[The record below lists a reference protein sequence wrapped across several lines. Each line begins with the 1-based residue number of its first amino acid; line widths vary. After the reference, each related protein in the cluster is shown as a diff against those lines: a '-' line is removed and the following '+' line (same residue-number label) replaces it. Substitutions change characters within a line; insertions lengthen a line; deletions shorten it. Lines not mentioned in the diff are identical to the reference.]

1 VKNLLD
7 AGESVEKISPHKTA
21 FLFPGQGTQYVGMG
35 RELAENSAAARR
47 VFEEVDQI
55 LGMPLSKVMFEG
67 PEQELVRTV
76 NAQPAVMAVSLA
88 CLESVK
94 ERYGSEGLPSP
105 AFVAG
110 HSLGEYTALVPAGVL
125 SLTNAVS
132 LVRERGRLMQEASE
146 TFPGSMAVVIGL
158 DELTVE
164 EVCRETGAEVANV
177 NAADQIVI
185 AGDKVSLARAMDLAA
200 MRGARR
206 LLRLQVGGAF
216 HSKLMETAAEGMS
229 RVLDNVDFHDSK
241 MPIIGNSTGLPLLGG
256 SEIRD
261 ELKHQ
266 LCGCVR
272 WKNSVDHMTESGV
285 TRFYEIGPGKVLSNL
300 VKRAYPWVTASSISD
315 SQAIADLDVR

>member
-1 VKNLLD
+1 MKNLLD
-7 AGESVEKISPHKTA
+7 AGESVERISPHKTA

-35 RELAENSAAARR
+35 RELAKNSAAARR

-88 CLESVK
+88 CLASVK
-94 ERYGSEGLPSP
+94 EKYGSKGLPSP
-105 AFVAG
+105 VFVAG

-177 NAADQIVI
+177 NAADQVVI
-185 AGDKVSLARAMDLAA
+185 AGDRVSLARAMDLAA

-272 WKNSVDHMTESGV
+272 WKNSVDHMTDSGV

-315 SQAIADLDVR
+315 SQGIADLDVR